1 MPRLVAGWFSPLT
14 FLLCAGYSGARVTN
28 QESKRQY
35 GEPFAALICVL
46 FALRSTLTLTLTL
59 TLTVTL
65 LVSLYPFLICPLTLS
80 RCLCHVTVYEGDG
93 GGIATLGSRAMG
105 N

>member
-59 TLTVTL
+59 TRQRNTPAWNNKLFQWEERV
-65 LVSLYPFLICPLTLS
+65 
-80 RCLCHVTVYEGDG
+80 
-93 GGIATLGSRAMG
+93 AT
-105 N
+105 